1 MKTSDNGI
9 MQGRYQVVP
18 RTLVFIKNKYK
29 YLLIHKKKQDSF
41 GYDKLNGVGGHMEKG
56 EEPYESALREIFEE
70 TGMEIGNLELT
81 AILFVDLD
89 SNPGIQVFVFKAD
102 FICGK
107 VVDSEE
113 GDLHWMSYTE
123 IKKSIVVLEDVP
135 KLIQICEKHNKG
147 SQPAILKYSQ
157 GKSGQL
163 RIVTL

>member
-41 GYDKLNGVGGHMEKG
+41 GYDKLNGVGGHIEKG

-70 TGMEIGNLELT
+70 TGIEIGNLELT

-107 VVDSEE
+107 LVDSEE

-123 IKKSIVVLEDVP
+123 IKKSHVVLGDVP
-135 KLIQICEKHNKG
+135 ELIQICEAHING
-147 SQPAILKYSQ
+147 SKPAILKYSQ
-157 GKSGQL
+157 EKSGQL
-163 RIVTL
+163 RIVML